1 MPTTNN
7 KKDKKKSS
15 KKHPMNREQG
25 DDRAR
30 ARAERSS
37 LIGAT
42 IRQTL
47 YAVGH
52 GRGRISLDGGQT
64 WYDKRRIICDGD
76 YDCLTVTMPDGS
88 RTQGDMGTLLDRV
101 MRKYDATEV
110 ERAEEHIRKISHAL
124 PRENEYDVMITSKD
138 WLWCIIALME
148 GDVILG

>member
-1 MPTTNN
+1 MSSASN
-7 KKDKKKSS
+7 KKGKRPS
-15 KKHPMNREQG
+15 KREQ
-25 DDRAR
+25 
-30 ARAERSS
+30 AERERRERLERTREERST

-47 YAVGH
+47 YAVGL
-52 GRGRISLDGGQT
+52 GRGRVSLDGGRT
-64 WYDKRRIICDGD
+64 WHDKRRITCEGE

-88 RTQGDMGTLLDRV
+88 QTQGDMGTLLDRV
-101 MRKYDATEV
+101 MRRYDPGEV

-124 PRENEYDVMITSKD
+124 PRKSEYDVMITSRD